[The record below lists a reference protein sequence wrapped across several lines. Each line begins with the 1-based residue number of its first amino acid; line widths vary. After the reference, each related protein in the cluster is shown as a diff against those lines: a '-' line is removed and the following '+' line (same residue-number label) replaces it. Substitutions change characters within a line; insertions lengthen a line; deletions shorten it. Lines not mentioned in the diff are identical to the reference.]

1 MKVTQKTDRSTIDS
15 IAMHCSTGITTNQLD
30 DEGSGEGSGEG
41 SADGILDVP
50 DEADLD
56 DDRRAL
62 KFAGRKESAG

>member
-1 MKVTQKTDRSTIDS
+1 MIVSAPQFANQLVADG
-15 IAMHCSTGITTNQLD
+15 STGITTNQLD

-56 DDRRAL
+56 DDRRAV